1 MGLQSKL
8 TLGNLNAKRDWG
20 FAGDYVDGMYK
31 ILDYS
36 ESDNYVYKI
45 SFNNS
50 IDSYFNWS
58 CN

>member
-20 FAGDYVDGMYK
+20 FAGDYVEAMYK

-36 ESDNYVYKI
+36 EPSDWVIATGRATQLKI
-45 SFNNS
+45 SQKKLS
-50 IDSYFNWS
+50 T
-58 CN
+58 

>member
-20 FAGDYVDGMYK
+20 FAGTYVKGMYK

-36 ESDNYVYKI
+36 
-45 SFNNS
+45 
-50 IDSYFNWS
+50 
-58 CN
+58 